1 MLDDIL
7 DDDVDEDDAKPVRG
21 RKKSKAKAKG
31 GPAEKQKFK
40 RNIVIPSDAKE

>member
-7 DDDVDEDDAKPVRG
+7 DDDVDEDDARPVRG

-31 GPAEKQKFK
+31 GPASPGKIK
-40 RNIVIPSDAKE
+40 RNIVIPSDTTE